1 MLERGM
7 RPWLMVVL
15 LVACGGAQSG
25 GSSEVR
31 SIHDFPEPAKLDE
44 RLAAAPAPE
53 SLLSEAVTEAEGW
66 RIEGDLPETPAP
78 EPHESDSP
86 EGRLIL
92 GAAASRPSVEA
103 TAAAHCLARETAD
116 HWLRTGRYAA
126 RGHRRFLAARCGV
139 TGSSLSLLAVP
150 LAETESVDDASA
162 DLLRYL
168 EEHLDGEGLRH
179 VGLAVARKDTGS
191 GVAMLAVEHAI
202 ARLHIVR
209 PKPTDQGF
217 VLVRGRILKDVRYV
231 TGYLNQGTDRVMECE
246 RANNLS
252 LPEFA
257 IRCVMDPADDH
268 ASLDVVAYEPDRML
282 GEAVAS
288 LLVRRDD
295 ATIRDYEMRPV
306 GASTTPPNADEF
318 ARAVVSRVNGIREAG
333 GLGRLR
339 LAASQSQKMVRAVPH
354 FFAPDADGELQ
365 DLIALTMIAGW
376 NVEGLVQDASFSSSQ
391 VRERDVSRWVA
402 YALERPF
409 MRHTLLAPEAD
420 ALAVSA
426 LVEPGGVS
434 ALFTHYELF
443 DETRP
448 RFDDVAVAILD
459 RITEVRVARGLPA
472 PTEVRD
478 NSALQAEV
486 DRVRT
491 DGKDIDDA
499 LEVALRRSVRQ
510 WNHAITGF
518 WMHVGGN
525 PGAFTVP
532 DSLLQPG
539 ELYLQAAA
547 TFHRAPGAP
556 WGQYLVF
563 LVTTR

>member
-1 MLERGM
+1 M
-7 RPWLMVVL
+7 RSWLVVLLVVL

-31 SIHDFPEPAKLDE
+31 SIHDFPDPAKLDE

-53 SLLSEAVTEAEGW
+53 SLLSESLTEPEGW
-66 RIEGDLPETPAP
+66 RIEGELPGTPAP
-78 EPHESDSP
+78 EPHESASP

-103 TAAAHCLARETAD
+103 TAAAHCLAREAAA
-116 HWLRTGRYAA
+116 HWLRTGRYPAQ
-126 RGHRRFLAARCGV
+126 GHRRFLAARCGV
-139 TGSSLSLLAVP
+139 TGPSLLLSAMPLSSAESIDAV
-150 LAETESVDDASA
+150 SA
-162 DLLRYL
+162 DMLRYL
-168 EEHLDGEGLRH
+168 ERHLDGEGLRH
-179 VGLAVARKDTGS
+179 AGLAVVREESGS
-191 GVAMLAVEHAI
+191 GVAMLAVEYAL

-209 PKPTDQGF
+209 PKPTEQGF
-217 VLVRGRILKDVRYV
+217 VIVRGRILKDVRYV
-231 TGYLNQGTDRVMECE
+231 TGYLNQGVDRVVECE

-257 IRCVMDPADDH
+257 LRCVMDPADDH
-268 ASLDVVAYEPDRML
+268 ASLDIAAFEPGRML
-282 GEAVAS
+282 GLPVAS
-288 LLVRRDD
+288 LIVRRDD
-295 ATIRDYEMRPV
+295 ASIRDYEMRPV
-306 GASTTPPNADEF
+306 GQPTTPQSAEAF
-318 ARAVVSRVNGIREAG
+318 ARAVVARVNGIRQAG
-333 GLGRLR
+333 GLGELR
-339 LAASQSQKMVRAVPH
+339 LAASQSQKMTRAVPY
-354 FFAPDADGELQ
+354 FFTPEADGELQ
-365 DLIALTMIAGW
+365 DLIAMTMIAGW
-376 NVEGLVQDASFSSSQ
+376 DVEGLIQDASFSAAQ
-391 VRERDVSRWVA
+391 VRERDASRWVA

-409 MRHTLLAPEAD
+409 MRHTLLAPEAN

-426 LVEPGGVS
+426 VLEPGGTS
-434 ALFTHYELF
+434 AMLAHYELF
-443 DETRP
+443 DEAEP

-532 DSLLQPG
+532 ESLLQPG